1 MELKKPKV
9 LVLFGEGIN
18 AHQELCHAFS
28 KAGFHS
34 DLVHINQFISNP
46 SFIREFHVLAFPGGF
61 SFSDEVKSGELL
73 SLLIRD
79 KLKKELQDF
88 VNSKK
93 LIIGICNGFQV
104 LMELNA
110 FDHFNDE
117 RVLTLTENDH
127 GKFQNFWTEVE
138 VIQNESPWLNNI
150 TESFY
155 LPVRHKEGRL
165 FGDIGH
171 IKPVLKYKE
180 DINGS
185 IQNIAGVTSL
195 NGQVFGLMP
204 HPEAALYDFL
214 NPHFVPHS
222 NIEITNKIFSNAY
235 LYSLKE
241 FF

>member
-1 MELKKPKV
+1 MELIKPKV
-9 LVLFGEGIN
+9 LVLYGEGIN
-18 AHQELCHAFS
+18 AHQELLHAFS
-28 KAGFHS
+28 KAGFLS
-34 DLVHINQFISNP
+34 ELVHINQFISTP
-46 SFIREFHVLAFPGGF
+46 SLIREFHVLAFPGGF

-73 SLLIRD
+73 SLLIKE
-79 KLKKELQDF
+79 KLKEELQNF
-88 VNSKK
+88 IKSKK

-110 FDHFNDE
+110 FDDFKDD

-138 VIQNESPWLNNI
+138 VIQNESPWLKNI
-150 TESFY
+150 TENFY

-165 FGDIGH
+165 FGDISN

-214 NPHFVPHS
+214 NPHFVPS
-222 NIEITNKIFSNAY
+222 ANIDITNKIFTNAY
-235 LYSLKE
+235 SYSLKE